1 MRQTLIIIITLL
13 TPILARGELSVF
25 ACEPEWAALT
35 QQLGGDRV
43 SVFSATTA
51 MQDPHHVE
59 ARPSLIARLGRA
71 DLAVCTGAELE
82 VGWLPLLLR
91 RSANAKVQMHQPGYF
106 EAAMQVERLGIPTS
120 LDRADGD
127 VHAAGNPHVH
137 LDPRRLLSI
146 AAALSQ
152 RLIELDPAGRAE
164 YASRL
169 QQFQDHWH
177 ARITQWESEAAP
189 LKSLRIVVQHEDWL
203 YFNEWLQLDQV
214 ATIEPKP
221 GVPPSA
227 ADQKR
232 LLQTLSAQ
240 PPELIILAAY
250 QDDKAAR
257 WLADKLDIPVVTLP
271 FTVGGDGHSNSLT
284 ALFDRSLALLLQAQG
299 D

>member
-106 EAAMQVERLGIPTS
+106 EAAMQVERLGIPTV

-137 LDPRRLLSI
+137 LDPRRLLRI
-146 AAALSQ
+146 AEALSQ
-152 RLIELDPAGRAE
+152 RLIELDPAGRTE
-164 YASRL
+164 YAGRL

-177 ARITQWESEAAP
+177 ARISQWESEAAP
-189 LKSLRIVVQHEDWL
+189 LRNRRIVVQHEDWL
-203 YFNEWLQLDQV
+203 YFNEWLQLEQV

-257 WLADKLDIPVVTLP
+257 WLADKLNIPVVTLP
-271 FTVGGDGHSNSLT
+271 FTVGGDEHSNSLT
-284 ALFDRSLALLLQAQG
+284 ALFDRSLALLLQALG